1 MPKLIRVTTVDLSL
15 HVLLEGQLGFLNRE
29 FEVVGVAADT
39 GLLKAVGD
47 REGIRVIDV
56 PMHREIALWSDIKC
70 LGRLV
75 KIFRKEKP
83 FIVHSNTPKGS
94 LLSMIAAKFT
104 GVPNRIYLVTGLRFQ
119 GEKAAKR
126 WLLKTMER
134 IACSCATKVIPEGL
148 GVKKTLIEEG
158 ITRKPLEVVHNG
170 NINGIDM
177 AYYSPQ
183 ACPRSREEMRLE
195 LGLGEDDFAFVF
207 IGRIVGDKGMNEL
220 AEILRCAQDDKGG
233 THDDKGGTHDGKCG
247 THDGKVGALS
257 GKCKLILVGPFE
269 SELDP
274 LEDGNEKFFR
284 TSGNVRYV
292 GYQSDVRPYL
302 LAADAL
308 VFPSYREGFP
318 NVVIQAGAMGLPS
331 IVTDINGCNEIII
344 EGENGRIIPPRDK
357 EALGNMMA
365 WFAEHPSEV
374 ARMAANAR
382 EMIASRYD
390 RQDVWNALLEMY
402 KSL

>member
-1 MPKLIRVTTVDLSL
+1 MDSINKLIRVTTVDLSL
-15 HVLLEGQLGFLNRE
+15 HVLLKGQLGFLNRE

-39 GLLKAVGD
+39 GLLKAVGE
-47 REGIRVIDV
+47 REGIRVIEV

-70 LGRLV
+70 LGQLV

-119 GEKAAKR
+119 GEKGAKR

-134 IACSCATKVIPEGL
+134 IACLCATKVIPEGL

-158 ITRKPLEVVHNG
+158 ITRKTLEVVHNG

-177 AYYSPQ
+177 AYYSQ
-183 ACPRSREEMRLE
+183 EACPKSREEMRRE

-233 THDDKGGTHDGKCG
+233 THDGKGG

-257 GKCKLILVGPFE
+257 DKCKLILVGLFE

-274 LEDGNEKFFR
+274 VEGRNEEFFR
-284 TSGNVRYV
+284 MSGNVRYV

-318 NVVIQAGAMGLPS
+318 NVVMQAGAMGLPS
-331 IVTDINGCNEIII
+331 IVTDINGCNEIIV

-357 EALGNMMA
+357 DALMNMMT
-365 WFAEHPSEV
+365 WFVNHPSEV
-374 ARMAANAR
+374 ARMASNAR

>member
-1 MPKLIRVTTVDLSL
+1 
-15 HVLLEGQLGFLNRE
+15 VLLEGQLGFLNRE

-70 LGRLV
+70 LCRLV
-75 KIFRKEKP
+75 RIFKKEKP

-94 LLSMIAAKFT
+94 LLSMIAAKLT
-104 GVPNRIYLVTGLRFQ
+104 RVPNRIYLVTGLRFQ
-119 GEKAAKR
+119 GERGAKR

-177 AYYSPQ
+177 AYYSHE
-183 ACPRSREEMRLE
+183 ACPKSREEMRRE

-207 IGRIVGDKGMNEL
+207 VGRIVGDKGMNEL
-220 AEILRCAQDDKGG
+220 AEILRCAQDDRI
-233 THDDKGGTHDGKCG
+233 
-247 THDGKVGALS
+247 
-257 GKCKLILVGPFE
+257 KLILVGAFE

-274 LEDGNEKFFR
+274 LEEGNEEFFR

-318 NVVIQAGAMGLPS
+318 NVVMQAGAMGLPS

-357 EALGNMMA
+357 EALGDMMA

-374 ARMAANAR
+374 ARMASNAR

>member
-1 MPKLIRVTTVDLSL
+1 MLKLIRVTTVDLSL
-15 HVLLEGQLGFLNRE
+15 HELLEGQLGFLNKE
-29 FEVVGVAADT
+29 FEVMGVAANT
-39 GLLKAVGD
+39 GLLKAVGE

-56 PMHREIALWSDIKC
+56 PMHRDIALWSDIKC
-70 LGRLV
+70 LCRLAW
-75 KIFRKEKP
+75 IFRKERP

-119 GEKAAKR
+119 GERGAKR

-134 IACSCATKVIPEGL
+134 IACSCANKVIPEGL

-177 AYYSPQ
+177 AYYSPVV
-183 ACPRSREEMRLE
+183 CPKSREEMRRE

-220 AEILRCAQDDKGG
+220 AEILRYAQDDRI
-233 THDDKGGTHDGKCG
+233 
-247 THDGKVGALS
+247 
-257 GKCKLILVGPFE
+257 KLILVGRFE
-269 SELDP
+269 PQLDP
-274 LEDGNEKFFR
+274 LEDGNEEFFR

-302 LAADAL
+302 FAADAL

-318 NVVIQAGAMGLPS
+318 NVVMQAGAMGLPS
-331 IVTDINGCNEIII
+331 IVTDISGCNEIII

-357 EALGNMMA
+357 DVLKNMMT
-365 WFAEHPSEV
+365 WFIEHPSEV
-374 ARMAANAR
+374 AEMASKAR

-390 RQDVWNALLEMY
+390 RQDVWNALLMMY

>member
-1 MPKLIRVTTVDLSL
+1 M
-15 HVLLEGQLGFLNRE
+15 LLEGQLGFLNRA

-39 GLLKAVGD
+39 GLLESVGK

-56 PMHREIALWSDIKC
+56 PMHRDIALWSDLKC
-70 LGRLV
+70 LCRLAG
-75 KIFRKEKP
+75 IFRKEKP

-94 LLSMIAAKFT
+94 LLSMIAAWLT
-104 GVPNRIYLVTGLRFQ
+104 RVPNRIYLVTGLRLQ
-119 GEKAAKR
+119 GEKGAKR

-177 AYYSPQ
+177 AYYSPE
-183 ACPRSREEMRLE
+183 ACPKSREEMRQE

-220 AEILRCAQDDKGG
+220 AEVMKSFDRPFDKLRDRDSN
-233 THDDKGGTHDGKCG
+233 HRYCG
-247 THDGKVGALS
+247 V
-257 GKCKLILVGPFE
+257 KLILVGPFE
-269 SELDP
+269 TELDS
-274 LEDGNEKFFR
+274 LEEGNEEFFR
-284 TSGNVRYV
+284 TSENVRYV

-357 EALGNMMA
+357 DALMNMMT
-365 WFAEHPSEV
+365 WFVEHPSEV

-382 EMIASRYD
+382 EMIASRYN
-390 RQDVWNALLEMY
+390 RQDVWNALLKMY

>member
-1 MPKLIRVTTVDLSL
+1 MHKLIRVTTVDLSL

-39 GLLKAVGD
+39 GLLKAVGE
-47 REGIRVIDV
+47 REGIRVIEV
-56 PMHREIALWSDIKC
+56 PMHRDIALWSDIKC
-70 LGRLV
+70 LCRLV
-75 KIFRKEKP
+75 RIFRKEKP

-94 LLSMIAAKFT
+94 LLSMIAARLT
-104 GVPNRIYLVTGLRFQ
+104 LVPNRIYLVTGLRFQ
-119 GEKAAKR
+119 GERGAKR

-134 IACSCATKVIPEGL
+134 IACSCATKVIPEGH
-148 GVKKTLIEEG
+148 GVRKTLIVEG

-170 NINGIDM
+170 NINGIDV
-177 AYYSPQ
+177 AYYSQ
-183 ACPRSREEMRLE
+183 EACPKSREEMRRE
-195 LGLGEDDFAFVF
+195 LGLGEDDFVFVF

-220 AEILRCAQDDKGG
+220 AEILRCAQDDRI
-233 THDDKGGTHDGKCG
+233 
-247 THDGKVGALS
+247 
-257 GKCKLILVGPFE
+257 KLILVGAFE

-318 NVVIQAGAMGLPS
+318 NVVMQAGAMGLPS
-331 IVTDINGCNEIII
+331 IVTDINGCNEIIV

-357 EALGNMMA
+357 DALMNMMT
-365 WFAEHPSEV
+365 WFVNHPSEV
-374 ARMAANAR
+374 ARMASNAR

>member
-1 MPKLIRVTTVDLSL
+1 MLKLIRVTTVDLSL

-39 GLLKAVGD
+39 GLLKAVGE

-56 PMHREIALWSDIKC
+56 PMHRDIALWSDFKC
-70 LGRLV
+70 LCRLV
-75 KIFRKEKP
+75 RIFRKEKP

-94 LLSMIAAKFT
+94 LLSMIAAKLT
-104 GVPNRIYLVTGLRFQ
+104 RVPNRIYLVTGLRFQ
-119 GEKAAKR
+119 GERGAKR

-177 AYYSPQ
+177 AYYSQ
-183 ACPRSREEMRLE
+183 EACPKSREEMRRE

-233 THDDKGGTHDGKCG
+233 THD
-247 THDGKVGALS
+247 GKVGALS
-257 GKCKLILVGPFE
+257 DKSKLILVGPFE

-274 LEDGNEKFFR
+274 LEEGNEEFFR
-284 TSGNVRYV
+284 MSGNVRYV

-318 NVVIQAGAMGLPS
+318 NVVMQAGAMGLPS

-365 WFAEHPSEV
+365 WFVEHPSEV

>member
-1 MPKLIRVTTVDLSL
+1 MRKLIRVTTIDLSL
-15 HVLLEGQLGFLNRE
+15 YVLLEGQLEFLNKE
-29 FEVVGVAADT
+29 FEVVGVSADT
-39 GLLKAVGD
+39 GLLKAIGK

-56 PMHREIALWSDIKC
+56 PMQRDIALGSDFRCLFRLIK
-70 LGRLV
+70 L
-75 KIFRKEKP
+75 FSEEKP
-83 FIVHSNTPKGS
+83 YIVHSNTPKGS
-94 LLSMIAAKFT
+94 LLSMIAAMLV

-119 GEKAAKR
+119 GESGFKK

-134 IACSCATKVIPEGL
+134 IACHCATKVIPEGQ

-158 ITRKPLEVVHNG
+158 ITRKPLEVVRNG

-177 AYYSPQ
+177 AYYSRE
-183 ACPRSREEMRLE
+183 ASLKSREEMRRE

-220 AEILRCAQDDKGG
+220 AEVMRSYGKLRNRI
-233 THDDKGGTHDGKCG
+233 
-247 THDGKVGALS
+247 
-257 GKCKLILVGPFE
+257 KLILVGPFE

-274 LEDGNEKFFR
+274 LKEGHEKFFR
-284 TSGNVRYV
+284 TSDNVRYV

-318 NVVIQAGAMGLPS
+318 NVVMQAGAMGLPS

-357 EALGNMMA
+357 EALMSMMT
-365 WFAEHPSEV
+365 WFLDHPEEV
-374 ARMAANAR
+374 VKMASKSR
-382 EMIASRYD
+382 GMIESRYE